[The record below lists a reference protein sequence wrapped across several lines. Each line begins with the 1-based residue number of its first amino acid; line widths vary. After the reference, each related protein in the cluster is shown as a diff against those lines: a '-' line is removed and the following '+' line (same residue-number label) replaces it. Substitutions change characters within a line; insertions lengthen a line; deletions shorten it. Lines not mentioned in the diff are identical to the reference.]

1 MVNICYIT
9 ELSLPSNKAQSVHIF
24 KMLDNF
30 SSKSK
35 KITLL
40 CPYKDETYD
49 YLISKKNYN
58 LHSNKKI
65 NIETIFKKKKNNNI
79 LRRILFSI
87 RCLSFL
93 KKKNQL
99 IISRSLFS
107 SFFMSIFSIHHFLE
121 IHQEIKG
128 LSKLIFIKLN
138 FINSKFIIKN
148 LFISRG
154 IYEHYNTIVKNFAI
168 LHDGV
173 DIRDFKIQYNPN
185 KKIKNLYYFGSF
197 YKGRGVE
204 FLAKLAARCPKYNF
218 HVVGKRNENIKIYSK
233 NFKIYPFMNFKKILN
248 LYKDADILLMP
259 YQKQVSI
266 NSQNF
271 QDDISEFMSPIKM
284 FEYLS
289 TGIPIIS
296 SEKKVLKEILTNFK
310 NCIFVKKYQNI
321 SEWKKTIDNL
331 NKNKELR
338 FKISKNATSTA
349 KKFSCKNR
357 ADSILEFYEFF
368 KKSK

>member
-1 MVNICYIT
+1 MVDICYIT

-30 SSKSK
+30 SSKSD

-40 CPYKDETYD
+40 CPYKDETYN
-49 YLISKKNYN
+49 YLKFKKNYN

-65 NIETIFKKKKNNNI
+65 NIETIFKKKNNNNI
-79 LRRILFSI
+79 FRRVFFSI
-87 RCLSFL
+87 RCLSFV

-128 LSKLIFIKLN
+128 LSNFIFIKLN

-148 LFISRG
+148 LFISKG
-154 IYEHYNTIVKNFAI
+154 IYEHYNSKVNNFAI
-168 LHDGV
+168 LHDGA
-173 DIRDFKIQYNPN
+173 DTRDFKIKYNPN

-197 YKGRGVE
+197 YKGRGIE
-204 FLAKLAARCPKYNF
+204 FLAKLSAKCPKYNF
-218 HVVGKRNENIKIYSK
+218 HAVGKRNENTKIYSK
-233 NFKIYPFMNFKKILN
+233 NFKIYPFMSFKKILN
-248 LYKDADILLMP
+248 FYKRADILLMP

-266 NSQNF
+266 NSENF
-271 QDDISEFMSPIKM
+271 KDDISEFMSPIKM
-284 FEYLS
+284 FEYLA

-296 SEKKVLKEILTNFK
+296 SEKKVLKEILINFK

-321 SEWKKTIDNL
+321 SEWKKTIETLD
-331 NKNKELR
+331 KNKELR
-338 FKISKNATSTA
+338 FKISKNAISTV
-349 KKFSCKNR
+349 KKFTWRNR
-357 ADSILEFYEFF
+357 VVSILEFYDSF